1 MSASKGTPLDAG
13 ADTRGR
19 GRAIGGE
26 VLTPLVLFGLTIL
39 MVLAS
44 RWISPSLG
52 GLHQVA
58 AIIVLSTFL
67 MVVAFGQQMV
77 VLIGGLDLSVPSMLT
92 LGGILTFGWIGPSG
106 LSVIWVLLAV
116 LIVTGLIG
124 ALSGVGVALLRIPPF
139 IMTLAMGI
147 IVYSGSLGLTA
158 GTPRGHAS
166 VLLGDLFSGRI
177 LGLPPIIYGMIV
189 LVVLGT
195 ILQSYTPFGRR
206 LYALGTSPAA
216 AHVAGLAVN
225 RLTIATY
232 AISAASAG
240 FAGFLLVGYAGGAT
254 LVMGQSY
261 LLPSIAAIVVGGTS
275 ILGGRGNYISAVAAA
290 LLLTTFSTIISSVQ
304 ILEGWRTII
313 YGLVILL
320 AIAALR
326 EDLPMWIGRGLRR
339 PARPPT
345 APAVAQ
351 TTK

>member
-1 MSASKGTPLDAG
+1 
-13 ADTRGR
+13 
-19 GRAIGGE
+19 
-26 VLTPLVLFGLTIL
+26 
-39 MVLAS
+39 
-44 RWISPSLG
+44 
-52 GLHQVA
+52 
-58 AIIVLSTFL
+58 
-67 MVVAFGQQMV
+67 

-216 AHVAGLAVN
+216 AHVAGLPVN

-261 LLPSIAAIVVGGTS
+261 LLPSIAAVVVGGTS